1 MYEKETVFATILKLT
16 FLYDIIYTI
25 ESLNRQGGIFMTAK
39 ECILGRRS
47 IRKFKSEPVSHEL
60 LEQIVETAS
69 YAPSWKHTQITRYV
83 AVEGALKDKIAA
95 EATSIYPG
103 NGRIIAEAP
112 VLIAVTFIKNRS
124 GFERD
129 GSYSTP
135 KGDRWQMYDAGIA
148 SQTFCLAA
156 HEQGLGTVILGL
168 FDQDK
173 IEELLQLPEDRELA
187 ALIPVGYPD
196 EAPTAPKRKPV
207 TDLISYQ
214 S

>member
-1 MYEKETVFATILKLT
+1 
-16 FLYDIIYTI
+16 
-25 ESLNRQGGIFMTAK
+25 MTAQ
-39 ECILGRRS
+39 ECIVGRRS
-47 IRKFKSEPVSHEL
+47 IRKFKADPVPHEL

-69 YAPSWKHTQITRYV
+69 YAPSWKHTQITRYI
-83 AVEGALKDKIAA
+83 AIEGALKDKIAK

-103 NGRIIAEAP
+103 NGNIIANAP
-112 VLIAVTFIKNRS
+112 VLIAVTIIKNRS

-129 GSYSTP
+129 GSFSTP
-135 KGDRWQMYDAGIA
+135 KGDRWQMYNAGIA

-168 FDQDK
+168 FDEDK
-173 IEELLQLPEDRELA
+173 IADMLQLPEDRELA

-196 EAPTAPKRKPV
+196 EAPVAPRRKPV
-207 TDLISYQ
+207 DDLLSYQ